1 MDDAYVRSAAF
12 DWLRGQLDAYGD
24 VLPWSLL
31 LQGFVLRGE
40 RVPLLSQQG
49 IFKPRVM
56 QYPLSIRSAVGGHYD
71 DKFIEDDQIEYMYR
85 GTNPRHRDNVGLRE
99 TMRRRLPLVYFFGIE
114 KGRYMVTFPV
124 FIVGDDPGRLT
135 FTVDLAGRLQAA
147 DGIAEPRPELQR
159 AYTVASVRQRLHQ
172 RTFRERV
179 LAAYRERCAI
189 CRLRHRE
196 LLDATH
202 IIPDSEKGEP
212 RVTNGLALCK
222 LHHAAFDK
230 LFLGIRPDYRIVVRR
245 DVLEEEDG
253 PMLRHGLQGIEGT
266 TIQVPQRVEWRP
278 DPNLLDIRFA
288 RFQEAW

>member
-12 DWLRGQLDAYGD
+12 DWLRGQLDVHGD

-56 QYPLSIRSAVGGHYD
+56 QYPLSVRSAVGSRYADGLLD
-71 DKFIEDDQIEYMYR
+71 DDLLEYKYR
-85 GTNPRHRDNVGLRE
+85 GTDPRHRDNVGLRE
-99 TMRRRLPLVYFFGIE
+99 AMRRRLPLVYFHGLVT
-114 KGRYMVTFPV
+114 GGYLLTFPV
-124 FIVGDDPGRLT
+124 LVVGDDPGRLT

-147 DGIAEPRPELQR
+147 DGIAEPSPELRR

-202 IIPDSEKGEP
+202 IIPDSEEGEP

-230 LFLGIRPDYRIVVRR
+230 LFVGIRPDYRIVVRR

-253 PMLRHGLQGIEGT
+253 PMLRHGLQGIEGA
-266 TIQVPQRVEWRP
+266 TIQVPRRVEWRP

-288 RFQEAW
+288 RFQEAR